1 MAKTAGNGASAAP
14 PAEEIP
20 ELDDRERR
28 FVELVM
34 QGKTASEAYREA
46 FSVHH
51 WANTAVWTEAGKL
64 RRSPSVRL
72 WIDQA
77 RELGLAAAGCT
88 YEDHLNELQRLK
100 TLALRAENFGAAV
113 QAEKIRG
120 EVAGHKT
127 ERVQLVPASPEE
139 TLNEIAQL
147 SPEMALQL
155 AKDEGIDWQPPGTA
169 KGSKALN

>member
-1 MAKTAGNGASAAP
+1 MSRNGQGASAAP

-20 ELDDRERR
+20 ELDERTTQ
-28 FVELVM
+28 FAMLLM
-34 QGKTASEAYREA
+34 QGKSASDAYREA

-51 WANTAVWTEAGKL
+51 WEAQSVWCKASEL
-64 RRSPSVRL
+64 RRSDKVRI
-72 WIDQA
+72 WIDQTKRLVLVDTA
-77 RELGLAAAGCT
+77 CTLEGHLSELERLKNLAAENG
-88 YEDHLNELQRLK
+88 
-100 TLALRAENFGAAV
+100 NFGAAV

-127 ERVQLVPASPEE
+127 ERVQLVPATPEE